1 MNSISEELARFAV
14 ETKYEE
20 LPEHVVHEAKRLL
33 LDSIGC
39 ALSAITTD
47 KGKMTLMLGRR
58 LGGPAEST
66 IIGIGDKVSCSS
78 AALTNGELIMTPDYD
93 AIIYPGGHLPPHV
106 IPAPLAIGES
116 IGASGKDLILAIVL
130 GLEIAA
136 RVSSAAP
143 FFTSFE
149 GSEGRVKW
157 AYRYGHASCN
167 FGAAAGAGRILKLDQ
182 DKMLN
187 ALGIAAHLC
196 QVPTHARFSFSPH
209 RPMTKYAAAGWQS
222 TGAVIAALLAEMGY
236 MGDTTVFDT
245 EYGFWRF
252 AGFDEWKSEK
262 VTKDIGK
269 AWYFLEVYY
278 KLYPCCRMFHTALD
292 CFVSIIEKNNLIPED
307 IESVKAFCHPSV
319 EAPVFMNNE
328 LINIVDAQFG
338 PAYVFAVAAHKV
350 KAGIEW
356 QDIDMMRNP
365 KIIEFMKKVTCQGH
379 PEYGKL
385 RQKYPVSHIGMVE
398 VVAKGKTF
406 KEERMYH
413 RGFPIEDFRPTDEEL
428 TKKFKHNA
436 SRILPQDKIEKAVKD
451 LLELETVRDVADLMK
466 QVSL

>member
-1 MNSISEELARFAV
+1 VSSISEELARFAV

-20 LPEHVVHEAKRLL
+20 LPEQVVHEAKRVL

-39 ALSAITTD
+39 ALAGITTD
-47 KGKMTLMLGRR
+47 KGKMTLALGRR
-58 LGGPAEST
+58 LGGPGEST
-66 IIGIGDKVSCSS
+66 IIGVGDKVSCSS
-78 AALTNGELIMTPDYD
+78 AALTNGELIMTLDYD

-116 IGASGKDLILAIVL
+116 VGASGKDLVLAIVL

-149 GSEGRVKW
+149 GPEGLVKW
-157 AYRYGHASCN
+157 ASRYGHASCN

-187 ALGIAAHLC
+187 ALGIAAHLS
-196 QVPTHARFSFSPH
+196 QVPTHVRFSVSAH
-209 RPMTKYAAAGWQS
+209 RPMTKYAVPGWQS

-245 EYGFWRF
+245 DYGFWRF
-252 AGFDEWKSEK
+252 AGFDEWKPEK
-262 VTKDIGK
+262 VREDIGK
-269 AWYFLEVYY
+269 TWYFLEVYY

-292 CFVSIIEKNNLIPED
+292 CFVSIIEENNLMPED
-307 IESVKAFCHPSV
+307 IESVQAFCHPSV
-319 EAPVFMNNE
+319 EAPVFVNKE
-328 LINIVDAQFG
+328 LVNIVDAQFC
-338 PAYVFAVAAHKV
+338 PAYVFAVAAHRV
-350 KAGIEW
+350 RIGVEW
-356 QDIDMMRNP
+356 QGVDTMMDP
-365 KIIEFMKKVTCQGH
+365 KIIEFMKKVSCQGH

-385 RQKYPVSHIGMVE
+385 RQKYPVSHVGMVE
-398 VVAKGKTF
+398 VVARGKTF

-413 RGFPIEDFRPTDEEL
+413 RGFPTPDFRATDEEL
-428 TKKFKHNA
+428 VEKFRHNA
-436 SRILPQDKIEKAVKD
+436 SRILSGERFGTYGAG
-451 LLELETVRDVADLMK
+451 
-466 QVSL
+466 